1 VQPSGDRIESDPSS
15 TTEAA
20 ADEPPSLV
28 PLPLPTA
35 IPEILPA
42 GLPARADR
50 HGQTVLV
57 VVDSLKLWQEH
68 LPALAVDSI
77 EAVPARRYIT
87 DSRFA
92 TLPRAKVL
100 NLCRSYRYQT
110 FGYYVSLLATARG
123 HRPLPSID
131 TIQDLK
137 LTPLIRL
144 AASELSDQVGR
155 ALAGSAESRIEATI
169 HFGRTTDPRLHRVS
183 AAIFGRFPA
192 PFLRAVFTRNG
203 VWSLE
208 SLRILGS
215 GEVVDGERAFAVE
228 QARRFLAKPPRPR
241 RGPQPTR
248 FELAILRDDKEPR
261 PPSNERAI
269 RRFLHAAGELG
280 ASAEVIG
287 RDDYGRLAEFDALFI
302 RETTAVNHHTYRFSR
317 RAAAEGLVVIDD
329 PESIVRCGNKVYLA
343 ELLSRHRI
351 ATPRTIVISR
361 ETAGS
366 VAAELGFPVVIKQP
380 DSAFSMGVVKY
391 DSAEAFDAAV
401 PQLFDSSD
409 LLIAQAFT
417 PTEFDWRIGVLD
429 GQPLFACRYFMAKR
443 HWQIVKHTGP
453 RMEPGTAETLPV
465 DRAPSAVV
473 GLAVRAARLIGDGLY
488 GVDLKVVDGRPM
500 VIEINDNPNIDAGI
514 EDAVLGDFLYE
525 RILRLLSDRVETMRR
540 RD

>member
-1 VQPSGDRIESDPSS
+1 VQPSGEPPESSPASLS
-15 TTEAA
+15 EAT
-20 ADEPPSLV
+20 ADEPPSPSLERSR
-28 PLPLPTA
+28 PIAELLA
-35 IPEILPA
+35 A
-42 GLPARADR
+42 MPARSDR
-50 HGQTVLV
+50 HAPPTVLV
-57 VVDSLKLWQEH
+57 VVDSLKLWQEQ
-68 LPALAVDSI
+68 LPALASDSI

-92 TLPRAKVL
+92 SLPRAKVL

-137 LTPLIRL
+137 LAPLIRL
-144 AASELSDQVGR
+144 AANELAEQIGR
-155 ALAGSAESRIEATI
+155 SLAGVAEPRIEATI
-169 HFGRTTDPRLHRVS
+169 HFGRTADPRLHRVA

-203 VWSLE
+203 AWSLE

-215 GEVVDGERAFAVE
+215 GEVVDSERAFAVE

-241 RGPQPTR
+241 RSPQPTR
-248 FELAILRDDKEPR
+248 FELAILRDEKEPR

-269 RRFLHAAGELG
+269 RRFLQAAADLG

-361 ETAGS
+361 ESAGS
-366 VAAELGFPVVIKQP
+366 VASELGFPVVIKQP

-391 DSAEAFDAAV
+391 DSPEAFDAAV

-429 GQPLFACRYFMAKR
+429 GQPLYACRYFMAKR
-443 HWQIVKHTGP
+443 HWQIVKHHGP
-453 RMEPGTAETLPV
+453 RMEPGNAETLPI

-525 RILRLLSDRVETMRR
+525 RILRLLSDRVEAMRR